1 MILNIYLIQI
11 KMKKTSIIFALAFA
25 LGIMLPFS
33 SAKAEKVQYW
43 AKGVSV
49 EGGWYNTFQFTNGC
63 WAAVSSNMIAWWQ
76 DRIKERYIYTGKCW
90 DPEEINR
97 EFDRNTYFGD
107 NGDYVFKALDW
118 YLKETHPTIVY
129 SRTDNYQNYLPTDDY
144 DNPIIFTRGYIDSN
158 EKILTDVLLAYFTT
172 GNYIVQIR
180 DNNHAWTL
188 WAIEVDTE
196 TKKITRIWVTDSV
209 PNDRNNPKKEI
220 FSLEPK
226 HYDKYFYFERGIYDE
241 ENNAWDVQALH
252 PEELTFFGIEGR
264 FLVDSEG
271 EPVFKS
277 NSPTAPTQ
285 VEVKMNAAD
294 QLQDM
299 ASIATFSAPFDAVVP
314 DGAKAWYV
322 KQVDGDMAQL
332 TAVPEGYAIPAEQGV
347 LLTTNSATD
356 VLVMEQADAST
367 PVAELTDN
375 RLQANAQGDH
385 VIASDDN
392 AYVLAIQQGQMAFYR
407 AKVGSTLPRYKAYLQ
422 WNATFPAITMN
433 FAGTQTA
440 ISNVVGNETNVPIAV
455 YGIDGRKCSSTQ
467 TKGVYIVMVKKEC
480 LNPKNANMTTNFKKA
495 YSAPKSQQY
504 AFVTEQLL
512 ASSPKIS
519 INDDIEVDASTSF
532 SNAKSWD
539 CMSWTDQPTD

>member
-188 WAIEVDTE
+188 WAIEVDTK

-209 PNDRNNPKKEI
+209 PNNRNNPKKEI

-271 EPVFKS
+271 NPVFKS
-277 NSPTAPTQ
+277 NSPAAPTQ
-285 VEVKMNAAD
+285 VEVKMNAAN
-294 QLQDM
+294 QLQDV

-314 DGAKAWYV
+314 NGAKAWYV
-322 KQVDGDMAQL
+322 KQVDDNKAQL

-356 VLVMEQADAST
+356 MLVMEQADAST
-367 PVAELTDN
+367 SVAELTGN
-375 RLQANAQGDH
+375 LLQASTQGDH
-385 VIASDDN
+385 VIASNDN

-422 WNATFPAITMN
+422 WNTTFPAITMN

-467 TKGVYIVMVKKEC
+467 AKGVYIVNGKKRM
-480 LNPKNANMTTNFKKA
+480 LKP
-495 YSAPKSQQY
+495 
-504 AFVTEQLL
+504 
-512 ASSPKIS
+512 
-519 INDDIEVDASTSF
+519 
-532 SNAKSWD
+532 
-539 CMSWTDQPTD
+539 

>member
-1 MILNIYLIQI
+1 MR
-11 KMKKTSIIFALAFA
+11 KTSIIFALAFA
-25 LGIMLPFS
+25 LGVMLPFS
-33 SAKAEKVQYW
+33 SAKAKRVQYW

-97 EFDRNTYFGD
+97 EFDRNPYFGD

-129 SRTDNYQNYLPTDDY
+129 SRTDISQNYLPVGDY
-144 DNPIIFTRGYIDSN
+144 DNPIIFTRGWINSN
-158 EKILTDVLLAYFTT
+158 EEILTEVLLRYFTT
-172 GNYIVQIR
+172 GNYIAQIR

-188 WAIEVDTE
+188 WAIEIDTE
-196 TKKITRIWVTDSV
+196 TNTITRIWVTDSV
-209 PNDRNNPKKEI
+209 PNDRSNPKKEI

-226 HYDKYFYFERGIYDE
+226 HYNDYFYFERSIFNE
-241 ENNAWDVQALH
+241 ENNSWDAQALH
-252 PEELTFFGIEGR
+252 PSELTFFGIEGR

-271 EPVFKS
+271 EPVFES
-277 NSPTAPTQ
+277 NTPATPTQ

-294 QLQDM
+294 QLQDV
-299 ASIATFSAPFDAVVP
+299 ASVATFSAPFNAVVP
-314 DGAKAWYV
+314 NGAKAWYV

-392 AYVLAIQQGQMAFYR
+392 AYVLAAQQGQMAFYR

-440 ISNVVGNETNVPIAV
+440 ISNVVGGETNVPIAV

-467 TKGVYIVMVKKEC
+467 AKGVYIVNGKKRM
-480 LNPKNANMTTNFKKA
+480 LKP
-495 YSAPKSQQY
+495 
-504 AFVTEQLL
+504 
-512 ASSPKIS
+512 
-519 INDDIEVDASTSF
+519 
-532 SNAKSWD
+532 
-539 CMSWTDQPTD
+539 

>member
-1 MILNIYLIQI
+1 MR
-11 KMKKTSIIFALAFA
+11 KTSIIFALAFA

-33 SAKAEKVQYW
+33 SAKAKRVQYW

-97 EFDRNTYFGD
+97 EFDCNSYFND

-129 SRTDNYQNYLPTDDY
+129 SRTGLYQNYLSVGDY
-144 DNPIIFTRGYIDSN
+144 DNPIIFTRGYINSN
-158 EKILTDVLLAYFTT
+158 EEILTDVLLRYFTT
-172 GNYIVQIR
+172 GNYIAQIR

-196 TKKITRIWVTDSV
+196 TNTITRIWVTDSV
-209 PNDRNNPKKEI
+209 PNDLKNPKKEI
-220 FSLEPK
+220 HALEPK
-226 HYDKYFYFERGIYDE
+226 RYNNYFYFERGIFDE
-241 ENNAWDVQALH
+241 ENNSWGSQIIQ

-271 EPVFKS
+271 EPVFES
-277 NSPTAPTQ
+277 NTPATPTQ
-285 VEVKMNAAD
+285 LEVKMSAAS
-294 QLQDM
+294 QLQDV
-299 ASIATFSAPFDAVVP
+299 ASIATFSAPFNAVVP
-314 DGAKAWYV
+314 SGAKAWYV

-332 TAVPEGYAIPAEQGV
+332 TAVPEGNAIPAEQGV
-347 LLTTNSATD
+347 LLTTNAATD
-356 VLVMEQADAST
+356 ALVMEQADASI

-375 RLQANAQGDH
+375 RLQANAQDDH

-392 AYVLAIQQGQMAFYR
+392 AYVLASQQGQMAFYR

-422 WNATFPAITMN
+422 WNATLPAVSMN
-433 FAGTQTA
+433 FGGTQTSV
-440 ISNVVGNETNVPIAV
+440 SNVVEIGTNAPAAV
-455 YGIDGRKCSSTQ
+455 YGIDGRKCSTIQ
-467 TKGVYIVMVKKEC
+467 AKGMYIVNGKKRM
-480 LNPKNANMTTNFKKA
+480 LNP
-495 YSAPKSQQY
+495 
-504 AFVTEQLL
+504 
-512 ASSPKIS
+512 
-519 INDDIEVDASTSF
+519 
-532 SNAKSWD
+532 
-539 CMSWTDQPTD
+539 